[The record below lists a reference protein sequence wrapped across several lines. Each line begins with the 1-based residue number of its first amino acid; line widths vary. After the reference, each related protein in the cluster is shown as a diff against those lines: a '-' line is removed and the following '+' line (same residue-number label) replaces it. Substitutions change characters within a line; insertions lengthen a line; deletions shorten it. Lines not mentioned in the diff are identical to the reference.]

1 MTAKK
6 KQKRRR
12 KLHIW
17 DATCRW
23 HVHRSPPGHP
33 FLATERIDPGVNYFV
48 LMLEQLGALP
58 YFSCEGHPNGFYILF
73 GAPMALAVK
82 IKECGYFMVELE
94 QENIWS
100 LRVRMSMT
108 ESERVQLLKW
118 AAERWEEKLGPLDW
132 GAAIKTCNSPRKTTR
147 KKNNAKLVQ

>member
-33 FLATERIDPGVNYFV
+33 FFATERIDPGVNYFV